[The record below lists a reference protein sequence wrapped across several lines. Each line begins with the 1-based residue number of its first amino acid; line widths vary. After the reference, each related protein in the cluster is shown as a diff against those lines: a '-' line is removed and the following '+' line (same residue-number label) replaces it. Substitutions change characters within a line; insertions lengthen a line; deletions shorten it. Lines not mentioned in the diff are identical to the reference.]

1 MSHDASR
8 IAATAGRD
16 GRASFNLTEQSIV
29 AALYYYRVAYLFAG
43 KRGVQRIHSQNPE
56 ANLALAQ
63 ESARLLAEI
72 LAGPDVPSGSQV
84 EVVGIQGITDGK
96 QSWPP
101 VAITTLDQSASSGP
115 AIPAAGLE
123 GLNFGPKVA
132 LNLSPV
138 DALTANGLPTPEAA
152 GKYKLEE
159 LQGLAAQLA
168 MGDVSAMK
176 FPELRK
182 NVLAK
187 LAESLKAAA

>member
-1 MSHDASR
+1 M
-8 IAATAGRD
+8 
-16 GRASFNLTEQSIV
+16 

-43 KRGVQRIHSQNPE
+43 KRGVQQIHSQNPE

-72 LAGPDVPSGSQV
+72 LSGPDVPQGSQV

-101 VAITTLDQSASSGP
+101 VLGTVKPSEHEVS
-115 AIPAAGLE
+115 LE
-123 GLNFGPKVA
+123 GLNLGPQVA

-168 MGDVSAMK
+168 MGDVSGMK

-187 LAESLKAAA
+187 LTESLKAVA